1 MGAPG
6 NDGGPERLTQGPVS
20 GVRKRSVNIA
30 GHATSVSLEPG
41 FWDALTRLAAQ
52 RGLPVN
58 RLVEAIDAARDPD
71 GNLSS
76 ALRMAVLEAALSRE
90 I

>member
-1 MGAPG
+1 M
-6 NDGGPERLTQGPVS
+6 S
-20 GVRKRSVNIA
+20 GVRKRSVSIA
-30 GHATSVSLEPG
+30 GHATSVSLEPA
-41 FWDALTRLAAQ
+41 FWDALTRLAAL

-58 RLVEAIDAARDPD
+58 RLVEAVDAARDPD

-76 ALRMAVLEAALSRE
+76 ALRTAVLQAALDRE